1 MYSMI
6 NKYIMSSFRG
16 DVRLTL
22 ETKKLLLLDQ
32 LRVEEPEAKEKFH
45 QLRKTELDLQS
56 LSSEI
61 QKR

>member
-6 NKYIMSSFRG
+6 TYYIMSSFRD

-22 ETKKLLLLDQ
+22 QTKKLRLLDQ
-32 LRVEEPEAKEKFH
+32 LHVEEPETKEKFH
-45 QLRKTELDLQS
+45 KLRKTELDLLS

>member
-1 MYSMI
+1 
-6 NKYIMSSFRG
+6 MSSFRD

-22 ETKKLLLLDQ
+22 ETKKLRLLDQ
-32 LRVEEPEAKEKFH
+32 LHVVEPEAKEKL
-45 QLRKTELDLQS
+45 QKLRKTELDLQS

>member
-1 MYSMI
+1 
-6 NKYIMSSFRG
+6 MSSFRD

-22 ETKKLLLLDQ
+22 ETKKLHLLDQ
-32 LRVEEPEAKEKFH
+32 LHVEEPEAKEKYH
-45 QLRKTELDLQS
+45 KLRKSELDLQS